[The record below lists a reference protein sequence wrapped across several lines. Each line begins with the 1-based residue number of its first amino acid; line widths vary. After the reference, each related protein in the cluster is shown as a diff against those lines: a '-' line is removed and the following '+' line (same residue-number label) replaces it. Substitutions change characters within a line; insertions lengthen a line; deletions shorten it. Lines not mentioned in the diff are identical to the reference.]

1 MQAEEKRSVMV
12 CQNTSC
18 RDRGSREV
26 LEAFQAAELPED
38 VEAIACDCQGQCNM
52 GPTVRVVPEEIW
64 YCRIDVADIPRIVEE
79 HLKNGQPVEEK
90 LHPRIHLRY
99 YL

>member
-1 MQAEEKRSVMV
+1 MPDPQKRSVMV
-12 CQNTSC
+12 CQNSSC
-18 RDRGSREV
+18 QDRGSRAV

-38 VEAIACDCQGQCNM
+38 VEAIACDCQGQCNL
-52 GPTVRVVPEEIW
+52 GPTVRVVPEETW
-64 YCRIDVADIPRIVEE
+64 YCRLSPKDVPRIVEQ

-99 YL
+99 YV